1 LAECQNRKP
10 KKSNRK
16 SKQINQKDREITGL
30 FVVPDPK
37 NKYNILDMK
46 KEARS
51 LVINTDGGSRNNPG
65 PAGIGFVIYDDQG
78 NILETY
84 KEYIGEAT
92 NNIAEYQALIRALKH
107 AHEYHPEEIV
117 CRLDSELV
125 VKQVRGE
132 YKAKD
137 EKMKELL
144 NQVREM
150 SFFRPVSFVHV
161 RREQNKLA
169 DKLVNEAL
177 DEAGF

>member
-1 LAECQNRKP
+1 MA
-10 KKSNRK
+10 KKIK
-16 SKQINQKDREITGL
+16 
-30 FVVPDPK
+30 
-37 NKYNILDMK
+37 
-46 KEARS
+46 S

-65 PAGIGFVIYDDQG
+65 PAGIGFVIYDDAG
-78 NILETY
+78 NIVETY
-84 KEYIGEAT
+84 KEHIGKAT
-92 NNIAEYQALIRALKH
+92 NNVAEYQALIRALKH
-107 AHEYHPEEIV
+107 AKAYDPEEIV

-125 VKQVRGE
+125 VKQIRGE

-137 EKMKELL
+137 PGMRELL

-150 SFFRPVSFVHV
+150 SFFKPVSFIHI

>member
-1 LAECQNRKP
+1 MTHKIAE
-10 KKSNRK
+10 
-16 SKQINQKDREITGL
+16 
-30 FVVPDPK
+30 
-37 NKYNILDMK
+37 
-46 KEARS
+46 

-65 PAGIGFVIYDDQG
+65 PAAIGFVIYDNMG
-78 NILETY
+78 EIVETY

-92 NNIAEYQALIRALKH
+92 NNVAEYRALIKALKH
-107 AHEYHPEEIV
+107 AKAYDPDEVV

-137 EKMKELL
+137 PGMKELL
-144 NQVREM
+144 DQVREM
-150 SFFRPVSFVHV
+150 SFFKPISFVHV